1 MPEPNDSARSNEF
14 TPKERHRLMEEI
26 NRGEI
31 EKLRDRVHDFGNS
44 LQEQAAH
51 LSRVEGS
58 IENLD
63 RKLDAFNGSI
73 SGHIAEFKADVK
85 EDLTEIKTET
95 RATNG
100 KVAEHD
106 RKISMLWGGLMV
118 MAAGLPVLTGLLVF
132 VLGKLVH

>member
-1 MPEPNDSARSNEF
+1 VPEPHDSARSNEF
-14 TPKERHRLMEEI
+14 TRKKEYLMEEL

-31 EKLRDRVHDFGNS
+31 EKLRERVHDFGNS
-44 LQEQAAH
+44 LQENAAH

-58 IENLD
+58 IDNLD
-63 RKLDAFNGSI
+63 RKLDAMNSSI

-85 EDLTEIKTET
+85 EDLTEIKAET

-106 RKISMLWGGLMV
+106 RKISMLWGGLLF
-118 MAAGLPVLTGLLVF
+118 MAAGLPTLTALLVF
-132 VLGKLVH
+132 ALGKLIH